1 MSNTFKLCPTYFS
14 RGANN
19 FLGAAKTPGYGPGRA
34 SHLVHKFDK
43 QIARCN
49 NSHIKILNLF
59 VFPHVLSA

>member
-1 MSNTFKLCPTYFS
+1 VFS
-14 RGANN
+14 QWG
-19 FLGAAKTPGYGPGRA
+19 LGHV

-59 VFPHVLSA
+59 EFPHVLTA